1 MRRLDM
7 IMASL
12 AVAGCTG
19 LEPDATV
26 SRPTDDLAA
35 EGYEIVGK
43 TGFATKTGLD
53 DRLKVVWDAGDA
65 IRVMSADDLT
75 GAVYCITELSSDG
88 TAAIFAPEAPDDAV
102 AGVPRYAVYPASA
115 SGRAIVGDS
124 PVAEVDFSAL
134 DASGLVYG
142 YAEDT
147 VLPEDA
153 DVSEVPMVACAE
165 GNIFDFKS
173 LCGAIQ
179 IRPYDYQTTGI
190 ELAAIRIGSADGS
203 ALGGTATV
211 DMREGRITA
220 MAGDKT
226 HLQYVLDNPVSI
238 ETGSWTSWSVNSAST
253 FGIGKK

>member
-26 SRPTDDLAA
+26 SRPSDDLAA

-65 IRVMSADDLT
+65 IKVMSADNLT

-153 DVSEVPMVACAE
+153 DVSGVPMVACAE

-173 LCGAIQ
+173 LCGAVQ
-179 IRPYDYQTTGI
+179 IRPYDYQTMGI
-190 ELAAIRIGSADGS
+190 ELAAIRIGAADGS

-211 DMREGRITA
+211 DMREGRITT
-220 MAGDKT
+220 MTGDKT
-226 HLQYVLDNPVSI
+226 QAEIRWYSGMVPECLYSFFSCFQNL
-238 ETGSWTSWSVNSAST
+238 
-253 FGIGKK
+253 